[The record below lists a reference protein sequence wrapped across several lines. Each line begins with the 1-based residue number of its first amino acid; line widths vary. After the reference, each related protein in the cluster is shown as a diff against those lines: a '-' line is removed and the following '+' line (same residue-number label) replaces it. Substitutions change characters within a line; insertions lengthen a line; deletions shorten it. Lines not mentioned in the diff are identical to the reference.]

1 MLYVLM
7 NEAKRKGVTEA
18 VDGIKKTQ
26 KTKKTNSETIP
37 PGSFYFVSA
46 TFTRKTDMLIYL
58 IVTQNKNKG
67 SSVPET

>member
-1 MLYVLM
+1 M

-18 VDGIKKTQ
+18 VDGIKKNQ
-26 KTKKTNSETIP
+26 KTKTNSETIP